1 MNCVQITSE
10 KEPKEWKT
18 KLGFRADKSKQW
30 VYADVVFD
38 TGAVMSSISKELFDV
53 LQAETA
59 ERLYMKG
66 TTGEEWA
73 DSCYLN
79 IFLYDDCVIRKCH
92 FSISNHDMGSSVLL
106 GMDIISMGDFH
117 SFRDSDGLYKCTFK
131 VYENE

>member
-79 IFLYDDCVIRKCH
+79 IFFMMI
-92 FSISNHDMGSSVLL
+92 VL
-106 GMDIISMGDFH
+106 
-117 SFRDSDGLYKCTFK
+117 
-131 VYENE
+131 YENVIFQYQITIWAVRFFWVWI